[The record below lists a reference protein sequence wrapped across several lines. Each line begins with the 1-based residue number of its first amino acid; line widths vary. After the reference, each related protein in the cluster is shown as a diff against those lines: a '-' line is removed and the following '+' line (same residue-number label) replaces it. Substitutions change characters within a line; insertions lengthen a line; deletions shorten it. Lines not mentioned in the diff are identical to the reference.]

1 MSERKNRIDQLYDRI
16 YDKTTK
22 CRNQTIKGKYKY
34 ILHYVTDGEFP
45 NIHTPGLLVN
55 YGIIDLQIMI
65 FDGDISFSRE
75 ILVTVID
82 KIIDKQIIIKNNTS
96 IHYNKYIGFIRV
108 RLIRDDES
116 NMPIYRLILINFPWK
131 LQFDDKDTENNHMM
145 LDY

>member
-34 ILHYVTDGEFP
+34 ILHYVTDGKFP
-45 NIHTPGLLVN
+45 NIHTHGLLIN

-75 ILVTVID
+75 ILVTIID
-82 KIIDKQIIIKNNTS
+82 KIIDK
-96 IHYNKYIGFIRV
+96 HYNKYIGFIRV

-131 LQFDDKDTENNHMM
+131 LQFDDKDTENNRMM